1 LYEFDITNVF
11 LTLIVCA
18 VRKVAPNQTF
28 LYFWTF
34 NVFVGFLL
42 LNMVLA
48 VIFAVYEQV
57 NDAAFAAS
65 EKNSNL
71 KTE

>member
-1 LYEFDITNVF
+1 
-11 LTLIVCA
+11 
-18 VRKVAPNQTF
+18 
-28 LYFWTF
+28 
-34 NVFVGFLL
+34 
-42 LNMVLA
+42 MVLA